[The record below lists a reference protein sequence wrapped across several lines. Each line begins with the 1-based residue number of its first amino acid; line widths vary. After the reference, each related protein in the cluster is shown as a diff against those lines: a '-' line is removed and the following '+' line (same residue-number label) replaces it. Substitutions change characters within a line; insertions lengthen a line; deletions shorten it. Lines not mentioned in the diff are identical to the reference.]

1 MSRGAACGAKARG
14 HFGFDT
20 PEGAAEEAPVKRWR
34 SYSLLTGA
42 CVLLG
47 LVVAFVINTTVNPL
61 RVTPC
66 PWSLKSLEPYR
77 DISAQI
83 RTGKAGL
90 IRSHADWQGAFVGSS
105 RVANGLDPTLPGW
118 QGARIAN
125 LGCSAGF
132 IYESEGICRYA
143 MKREKLDFVVLGID
157 PGDLSTSF
165 DTRIESDYYSSPF
178 SDKDEISRELR
189 YYFGISTLELSFETI
204 GRSMKKELAQYT
216 PQGLR
221 KGKQKGARTQLT
233 FLRNN
238 IAGDAEA
245 GLPDDDGRLSDL
257 NPAKREL
264 LRRLLE
270 DLHRADI
277 RVLLLYH
284 PRHALMHAHSE
295 DVSAPH
301 VSFEKERRA
310 LCAMADEINRQPGGS
325 RQIEFWDFNDYH
337 PLNCEALPQTDGER
351 MQRWHDLGHYALEVG
366 NLIQSRM
373 MGWPCRLPGGE
384 NYGTRVTAE
393 NLEAH
398 LEEIRMG
405 YHRYLTHEGVRDVG
419 WKESLIRDAK
429 NKKAR

>member
-1 MSRGAACGAKARG
+1 
-14 HFGFDT
+14 
-20 PEGAAEEAPVKRWR
+20 
-34 SYSLLTGA
+34 
-42 CVLLG
+42 VLLG

-90 IRSHADWQGAFVGSS
+90 LRSHSDWQGALIGSS
-105 RVANGLDPTLPGW
+105 RVANGLDPKLPGW
-118 QGARIAN
+118 GDKRIVN

-143 MKREKLDFVVLGID
+143 MKHQKLDLVVLGID

-178 SDKDEISRELR
+178 SDKDEASRELR

-204 GRSMKKELAQYT
+204 GRSLKKELAQYT
-216 PQGLR
+216 PEGLR

-257 NPAKREL
+257 NPDKREL
-264 LRRLLE
+264 LRHLLE
-270 DLHRADI
+270 DLRRENI
-277 RVLLLYH
+277 RVKLLYH
-284 PRHALMHAHSE
+284 PRHALMHAHSV
-295 DVSAPH
+295 DVTAPH
-301 VSFEKERRA
+301 AAFEKERRA
-310 LCAMADEINRQPGGS
+310 LCAMVEEVNRHPGGT
-325 RQIEFWDFNDYH
+325 QPVELWDFSDYH

-351 MQRWHDLGHYALEVG
+351 MQRWHDLGHYSLEVG
-366 NLIQSRM
+366 NLILSRM
-373 MGWPCRLPGGE
+373 MGWPCPLPGGE
-384 NYGTRVTAE
+384 NYGTPVTAE

-398 LEEIRMG
+398 LQAIRDG
-405 YHRYLTHEGVRDVG
+405 YHRYLTQEGVRDVA
-419 WKESLIRDAK
+419 WKESLIREAK
-429 NKKAR
+429 VKKAR